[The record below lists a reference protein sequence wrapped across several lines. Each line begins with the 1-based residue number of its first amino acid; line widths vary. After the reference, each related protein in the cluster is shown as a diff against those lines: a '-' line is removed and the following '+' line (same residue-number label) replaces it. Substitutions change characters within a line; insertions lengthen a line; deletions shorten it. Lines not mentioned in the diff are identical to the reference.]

1 MSHHPP
7 VTAYSIWNAAHGV
20 HLQGYNGQKASVSRS
35 LTIVV
40 KQVGHA
46 ILRLAGHDEEYL
58 ITLPSLHIEGLYSGS
73 PFVEL
78 DHRSFIQSSSG
89 FTARIDYAG
98 RGWLSGRK
106 NSFTAVLHKTGDASA
121 APLYSVEGQWTSAF
135 AVHEGPKGGREVARW
150 DPDAHAS
157 TELQVADVSDQ
168 DEIESR
174 RAWLQVAQAITRGDM
189 DAVAHYKGLIEN
201 EQRDLR
207 RREREGGEEWP
218 RRYFA
223 RAEDVAYLERLAE
236 HVSEALEPDKTDG
249 VWRWEEEKAKAAKAP
264 FSTKE

>member
-1 MSHHPP
+1 
-7 VTAYSIWNAAHGV
+7 VTAYSIWNKKHGV

-46 ILRLAGHDEEYL
+46 VLRLEGHDEDYL

-78 DHRSFIQSSSG
+78 DHHTFIQSSSG
-89 FTARIDYAG
+89 FTAKIDYSG
-98 RGWLSGRK
+98 RGWLSGKK
-106 NSFTAVLHKTGDASA
+106 NSFTAVLHRTADPEAR
-121 APLYSVEGQWTSAF
+121 PLYSVDGQWTEAF
-135 AVHEGPKGGREVARW
+135 VVHEGKKGGPQIDAW
-150 DPDAHAS
+150 DPQRHAA
-157 TELQVADVSDQ
+157 TDLVVADVDDQ
-168 DEIESR
+168 DDIESR
-174 RAWLQVAQAITRGDM
+174 RAWLNVAQAIYRGDM
-189 DAVAHYKGLIEN
+189 DATAHYKGLIED

-207 RREREGGEEWP
+207 RKEREEGTEWE

-223 RAEDVAYLERLAE
+223 RAEDVEFLERLAE